1 MNRKKLSV
9 LILLIITM
17 IACSS
22 QPNTLEDKNNTEV
35 EMTKINNPTSF
46 NQDISNQA
54 KEYVSKDKN
63 ITNVY
68 AVNTEK
74 KLVVAIEI
82 PHMKRFQLQKIED
95 KSKKKIKEE
104 FPEMDINFSTD
115 KKIII
120 ELEQLEQ
127 KLKTNSLTKKEM
139 DKKIK
144 KIISL
149 MNEKT

>member
-1 MNRKKLSV
+1 MKKLSV
-9 LILLIITM
+9 LILLLITM
-17 IACSS
+17 IACSN
-22 QPNTLEDKNNTEV
+22 QPNALEDKNNTEV

-54 KEYVSKDKN
+54 KELVSRDKN
-63 ITNVY
+63 VTNVY

-74 KLVVAIEI
+74 QLIVAIEI

-95 KSKKKIKEE
+95 KLKKKIKEE

-115 KKIII
+115 KKIIL
-120 ELEQLEQ
+120 ELERLEQ
-127 KLKTNSLTKKEM
+127 ELKTKSLTKKEM